1 MTAWWSGLGLFER
14 VLWYIAVPAT
24 ALFLIQ
30 AVMTFTGLGGAE
42 GDADGDAAGDGG
54 EESGDGDGSAF
65 RIFTVRN
72 LIIFF
77 AVFGWCGI
85 TLYNSG
91 AGELVTVLVS
101 ILLGITIM
109 ILVAGL
115 FYAITRL
122 TQSGTMNPRNALGQY
137 GEVYI
142 PIPAHRSGAGKI
154 QITLQGAMRE
164 MDAVTEGKM
173 LPRGTVVK
181 VVDVLNN
188 NVLLVQ
194 K

>member
-1 MTAWWSGLGLFER
+1 MTQWWNGIGLFER
-14 VLWYIAVPAT
+14 VLWYIAIPAT

-30 AVMTFTGLGGAE
+30 VVMTFTGLGGEE
-42 GDADGDAAGDGG
+42 GDADGDDA
-54 EESGDGDGSAF
+54 GDGSAF

-91 AGELVTVLVS
+91 ADELVTVLVS
-101 ILLGITIM
+101 ILLGIVIM
-109 ILVAGL
+109 FVVAGL

-122 TQSGTMNPRNALGQY
+122 TQSGTMNPRNALDQY

-154 QITLQGAMRE
+154 QIMLQGAMRE

-181 VVDVLNN
+181 VVEVLSN